1 MATSSLTISAKEFRH
16 QEQEDK
22 IWSNYINSLKS
33 ERTKITY
40 EGYIKR
46 FMKFHKIKDYSSL
59 LKLGITITTVNHGQI
74 QTQTADIE
82 DKIKSY
88 FVERIKNNISTSDM
102 TGFLASLRKFY
113 EGNDI
118 ENIRWRK
125 LSGYMGEKRKK

>member
-1 MATSSLTISAKEFRH
+1 MGTSTLTIRVKEIRQ

-22 IWSNYINSLKS
+22 IWSNYVNSLKS

-102 TGFLASLRKFY
+102 TGFLATLA
-113 EGNDI
+113 GN
-118 ENIRWRK
+118 K
-125 LSGYMGEKRKK
+125 SA